1 MERRS
6 KVKKILVVDDQAIIR
21 QLLEISLR
29 SAERQVFL
37 AESGEQA
44 VQLASDQRFDLI
56 IVDLM
61 MPGGMDG
68 FETIE
73 YLQKNAADKLCP
85 FMILTAKD
93 QQSERDRAS
102 AMGVC
107 DYLVKP
113 FKLDDLF
120 ATVDNLLGTG

>member
-1 MERRS
+1 M
-6 KVKKILVVDDQAIIR
+6 KNILIVDDQAIIR
-21 QLLEISLR
+21 QLLEISLQG
-29 SAERQVFL
+29 EGRQVFL

-44 VQLASDQRFDLI
+44 VVLAEEHRFDLI

-73 YLQKNAADKLCP
+73 NLKQNADYKLCP

-93 QQSERDRAS
+93 QQPERDRAAS
-102 AMGVC
+102 LGVC

-120 ATVDNLLGTG
+120 ARVDNLLGAG

>member
-1 MERRS
+1 M
-6 KVKKILVVDDQAIIR
+6 KNILVVDDQAIIR

-29 SAERQVFL
+29 SNERQVFL
-37 AESGEQA
+37 AESGERA
-44 VQLASDQRFDLI
+44 VELALKQRFDLI

-93 QQSERDRAS
+93 QQPERDRAK
-102 AMGVC
+102 AMGVH

-120 ATVDNLLGTG
+120 ATVDNLLSTG

>member
-1 MERRS
+1 
-6 KVKKILVVDDQAIIR
+6 VKNILVVDDQAIIR

-29 SAERQVFL
+29 REDRQVLL
-37 AESGEQA
+37 AESGERA
-44 VQLASDQRFDLI
+44 VQLAREQRFDLI

-73 YLQKNAADKLCP
+73 CLQKNAVANHCS

-93 QQSERDRAS
+93 QQPERDRA
-102 AMGVC
+102 ADLGVY

>member
-1 MERRS
+1 
-6 KVKKILVVDDQAIIR
+6 VKKILVVDDQAIIR

-29 SAERQVFL
+29 REDRQVLL
-37 AESGEQA
+37 AESGERA
-44 VQLASDQRFDLI
+44 VQLAQEQRFDLI

-73 YLQKNAADKLCP
+73 YLQQNAAESLCP

-93 QQSERDRAS
+93 QQPERDRA
-102 AMGVC
+102 AILGVYH
-107 DYLVKP
+107 YLVKP

-120 ATVDNLLGTG
+120 ATVDNLLGAG

>member
-1 MERRS
+1 M
-6 KVKKILVVDDQAIIR
+6 KKILVVDDQAIIR

-29 SAERQVFL
+29 QEDRQILL

-44 VQLASDQRFDLI
+44 VQLAQGCRFDLI

-73 YLQKNAADKLCP
+73 CLQQSAVDKLCP

-93 QQSERDRAS
+93 QQPERERA
-102 AMGVC
+102 AALGVYH
-107 DYLVKP
+107 YLVKP

-120 ATVDNLLGTG
+120 ATVDNLLGAG

>member
-1 MERRS
+1 M
-6 KVKKILVVDDQAIIR
+6 KKILVVDDQAIIR

-29 SAERQVFL
+29 REDRQVFL
-37 AESGEQA
+37 AESGERA
-44 VQLASDQRFDLI
+44 VQLAQGQRFDLI

-73 YLQKNAADKLCP
+73 YLQQNAADNLCP

-93 QQSERDRAS
+93 QQPERDRAT
-102 AMGVC
+102 GLGI
-107 DYLVKP
+107 DHYLVKP

-120 ATVDNLLGTG
+120 ATVDNLLGAG

>member
-1 MERRS
+1 M
-6 KVKKILVVDDQAIIR
+6 KKILVIDDQAIIR

-29 SAERQVFL
+29 SQDRQVLL
-37 AESGEQA
+37 AESGERA
-44 VQLASDQRFDLI
+44 VQMAREQRFDLI

-73 YLQKNAADKLCP
+73 YLQQNSVAPLCP
-85 FMILTAKD
+85 FMIITAKD
-93 QQSERDRAS
+93 QQVERERA
-102 AMGVC
+102 AVLGVT

-113 FKLDDLF
+113 FKLEDLF
-120 ATVDNLLGTG
+120 ATVDNLLASR

>member
-1 MERRS
+1 M
-6 KVKKILVVDDQAIIR
+6 KKILVVDDQAIIR

-29 SAERQVFL
+29 REDRQVFL
-37 AESGEQA
+37 AESGERA
-44 VQLASDQRFDLI
+44 VQLAQEQCFDLI

-73 YLQKNAADKLCP
+73 YLQQNTDYKLCP

-93 QQSERDRAS
+93 QQPERDRA
-102 AMGVC
+102 AALGVY

>member
-1 MERRS
+1 M
-6 KVKKILVVDDQAIIR
+6 KKILIVDDQAIIL
-21 QLLEISLR
+21 QLLEICLQG
-29 SAERQVFL
+29 ENRQIFL
-37 AESGEQA
+37 AKSGEQA
-44 VQLASDQRFDLI
+44 VLLAEDHRFDLI

-73 YLQKNAADKLCP
+73 YLQQSAAYKLCP

-93 QQSERDRAS
+93 QQPERDRATS
-102 AMGVC
+102 LGVC

-120 ATVDNLLGTG
+120 ARVDNLLSAG

>member
-1 MERRS
+1 M
-6 KVKKILVVDDQAIIR
+6 KKILIVDDQAIIR
-21 QLLEISLR
+21 QLLEVCLHG
-29 SAERQVFL
+29 EDRQVVL

-44 VQLASDQRFDLI
+44 VLLAKEHCFDLI

-73 YLQKNAADKLCP
+73 YLQQSAVYKQCP

-93 QQSERDRAS
+93 QQPERDRAAS
-102 AMGVC
+102 LGVG

-113 FKLDDLF
+113 FKLDELF
-120 ATVDNLLGTG
+120 ARVDNLLGTG

>member
-1 MERRS
+1 M
-6 KVKKILVVDDQAIIR
+6 KNILVVDDQAIIR
-21 QLLEISLR
+21 QLLEICLGS
-29 SAERQVFL
+29 EDRQVFL

-44 VQLASDQRFDLI
+44 VLLAKKHRFDLI

-73 YLQKNAADKLCP
+73 YLQQSAAYKLCP

-93 QQSERDRAS
+93 QQPERERAKEL
-102 AMGVC
+102 GVC

-120 ATVDNLLGTG
+120 ARVDNLLSTG